1 MLQAADPRYFPV
13 GEFCL
18 ILIGLQTVRLDNTFV
33 FLEILED
40 YLLTARAV
48 IIEEIAQSARYDHSD
63 VSLLASASFIL
74 QWVKECVISLV
85 AAEVLFHGL
94 SHGLVTLLEETDRL
108 CEKTV
113 YRGLVYF
120 EAVLL
125 GHRGYLFLR

>member
-48 IIEEIAQSARYDHSD
+48 IIDHSD

-94 SHGLVTLLEETDRL
+94 SHGLVKLLEETDRL

>member
-48 IIEEIAQSARYDHSD
+48 IIEEIAQSAS
-63 VSLLASASFIL
+63 VM
-74 QWVKECVISLV
+74 
-85 AAEVLFHGL
+85 
-94 SHGLVTLLEETDRL
+94 
-108 CEKTV
+108 
-113 YRGLVYF
+113 
-120 EAVLL
+120 
-125 GHRGYLFLR
+125 